1 LLDRIQ
7 GYGKVVYMNNDMPN
21 NIDNRRKFVQFI
33 SQEIHRFHLL
43 PFSREACIAI
53 IDEARRK
60 SDKKDYLTCKFRPM
74 ISIIKT
80 ASVLARN
87 ENKEVVEVKHVE
99 EALREHCKSI
109 GFQVME
115 KMIEEQELY
124 LTTVNPNAEPIIG
137 KVHGL
142 GVAELGEEMIGEVA
156 ALKASMIKR
165 EEKDFKKTGRQG
177 YFTVT
182 GASPKDDSYIQHSI
196 AKVRNVILQKYGIDI
211 AQDYFTHIDFVQ
223 EHNVEGPSAGVTMT
237 VALCSIIDNKPLRQD
252 IAITGEI
259 NIATNNIIEITP
271 IGGTYEKIKAA
282 EKWGFK
288 GVIIPKRNY
297 EVSINPKDFK
307 IKVYYGETLEDYLKI
322 LYSEDAEN

>member
-60 SDKKDYLTCKFRPM
+60 SGKRDYLTCKFRPM

-87 ENKEVVEVKHVE
+87 ENKEIVGIKHVE
-99 EALREHCKSI
+99 EALCEHCKTI
-109 GFQVME
+109 GLQVME
-115 KMIEEQELY
+115 KVIENQELY
-124 LTTVNPNAEPIIG
+124 MTTVNPNAEPVVG
-137 KVHGL
+137 KIHGL
-142 GVAELGEEMIGEVA
+142 GVSELGDDLLGEVA
-156 ALKASMIKR
+156 ALKASMVKR
-165 EEKDFKKTGRQG
+165 GEKDKRLG
-177 YFTVT
+177 YFNVT

-196 AKVRNVILQKYGIDI
+196 TKVRSVIMQKYGIDI

-223 EHNVEGPSAGVTMT
+223 EHNVDGPSAGITMT
-237 VALCSIIDNKPLRQD
+237 LALISCLTGKKIRQD
-252 IAITGEI
+252 VAVTGEI
-259 NIATNNIIEITP
+259 NIDQLGKIIVTP
-271 IGGTYEKIKAA
+271 IGGAHEKIMAA
-282 EKWGFK
+282 QKWKFRE
-288 GVIIPKRNY
+288 VVIPKCNY
-297 EVSINPKDFK
+297 EVNINPKDYK
-307 IKVYYGETLEDYLKI
+307 IKVTPAETLEEYIEACFVD
-322 LYSEDAEN
+322 